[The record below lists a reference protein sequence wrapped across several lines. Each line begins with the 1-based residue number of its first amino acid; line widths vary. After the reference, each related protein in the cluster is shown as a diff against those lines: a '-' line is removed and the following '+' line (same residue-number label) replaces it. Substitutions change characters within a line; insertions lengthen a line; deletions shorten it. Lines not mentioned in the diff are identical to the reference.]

1 MKRRNW
7 ESYILLNDAGMLSN
21 RKRKALDKAFAAD
34 PGLRE
39 YRDQLHWTRQVVQS
53 GETETAV
60 SEFTMERIKAEAA
73 RALERGVPGQRMG
86 FKDTF
91 LAQWRPAV
99 IYAGISVLFLLFG
112 VMLIFQVPSDPSQ
125 PYAEAPVQEEPVPIL
140 AEEWDWLFE
149 EELME
154 LEQALNQ
161 LHLELDETA
170 WLADEND
177 MEEWARELLYLEGS

>member
-7 ESYILLNDAGMLSN
+7 ETYMLLNDAGMLSH
-21 RKRKALDKAFAAD
+21 RKRKALDKALAAD
-34 PGLRE
+34 PALRE
-39 YRDQLHWTRQVVQS
+39 YQDQLHRTRRAVRS
-53 GETETAV
+53 GEPETAV

-73 RALERGVPGQRMG
+73 RALERGIPKRRLG
-86 FKDTF
+86 FHNTF
-91 LAQWRPAV
+91 LAQWRPAM

-112 VMLIFQVPSDPSQ
+112 VMLLFQNPSDPSR
-125 PYAEAPVQEEPVPIL
+125 PYAETPIQEEPVLIL

-154 LEQALNQ
+154 LEHALNQ

-170 WLADEND
+170 WLADGND
-177 MEEWARELLYLEGS
+177 MEEWARELLHLEGS